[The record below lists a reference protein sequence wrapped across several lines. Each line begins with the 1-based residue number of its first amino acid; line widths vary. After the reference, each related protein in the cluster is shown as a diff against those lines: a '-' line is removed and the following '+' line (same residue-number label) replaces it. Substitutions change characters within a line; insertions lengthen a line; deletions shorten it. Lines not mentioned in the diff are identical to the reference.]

1 MAKKRKM
8 KELFKG
14 FKRLSDAEKLKAE
27 QRKLQRK
34 ANKPKGYGFRKLG
47 IFTFWALFLS
57 MFGFMLLLLI
67 GNGNAK
73 DEDDG
78 LVPYSK
84 ITSQEAV
91 IFAQN
96 FSKAYFTWT
105 PQEVDIIN
113 RQVKLANYL
122 AVGLDVNAGLQVNE
136 LTWASTYQSSQVVDV
151 KQLDENLGQVTLKV
165 NTALTKGEEKK
176 SATRYLAVPIAYDGS
191 TFGVYQLPQFVEW
204 EEKTT
209 VKQVVANDLKSAD
222 TQSTKDIRSFIDTFF
237 QIFVMGGDDQLHY
250 LVESKQAIS
259 GLNGSM
265 DFKEVKKAEIYLDE
279 ATGHYIAFVEV
290 HLIDPAIETTIVSN
304 YQLTIKKKEEQ
315 YALVGMNDLTNQQIK
330 SKSQDEMASELQEQ
344 TAKLEAAKQKAE
356 QASAKET
363 E

>member
-1 MAKKRKM
+1 MAKISKM

-27 QRKLQRK
+27 QKKLQRK
-34 ANKPKGYGFRKLG
+34 KNKPKGYGFRKLG

-67 GNGNAK
+67 GNGNSN

-78 LVPYSK
+78 LKEYNK
-84 ITSQEAV
+84 MTSQEAV

-105 PQEVDIIN
+105 PQEVDIID
-113 RQVKLANYL
+113 RQVALANYL
-122 AVGLDVNAGLQVNE
+122 ATGLDINAGLQVNE

-151 KQLDENLGQVTLKV
+151 KQIDEQLGQITLKV
-165 NTALTKGEEKK
+165 KTALSKGEEKK
-176 SATRYLAVPIAYDGS
+176 SLTRYIAVPIAYDGA
-191 TFGVYQLPQFVEW
+191 TFGVYQLPQFIEW
-204 EEKTT
+204 TEKST
-209 VKQVVANDLKSAD
+209 VKQVIADNLKSVD
-222 TQSTKDIRSFIDTFF
+222 TQSTKEIRSFIDTFF
-237 QIFVMGGDDQLHY
+237 QIFVTGGEDQLHY
-250 LVESKQAIS
+250 LVESKQAIK

-265 DFKEVKKAEIYLDE
+265 DFKEVKKADIYLDE
-279 ATGHYIAFVEV
+279 ATGRYIAFVEV
-290 HLIDPAIETTIVSN
+290 HLVDPAIETTIVSN
-304 YQLTIKKKEEQ
+304 YQLTIKKKEAQ
-315 YALVGMNDLTNQQIK
+315 YALAGMNDLTNQQIK
-330 SKSQDEMASELQEQ
+330 SKSQDEIVSELEEQ
-344 TAKLEAAKQKAE
+344 TLKLEAAKQKAE